1 MLCHILNVTIKYFTI
16 NIWFIQFLVEDNEV
30 IEKEQLPFDYSSD
43 YWEKRY
49 IIRREKIP
57 IFLERVADVIL
68 LTGKYLNVI
77 RQCGKLTC
85 QTGVLILY
93 LFIVIC
99 DWARLW
105 TIN

>member
-1 MLCHILNVTIKYFTI
+1 
-16 NIWFIQFLVEDNEV
+16 LVEDNEV
-30 IEKEQLPFDYSSD
+30 IEKEELPFDYSSD

-85 QTGVLILY
+85 LTSILIFISLLLHVIGQDCEPQTDFSPLL
-93 LFIVIC
+93 
-99 DWARLW
+99 
-105 TIN
+105 